1 MLRLA
6 LICIGMMLFPIFTP
20 QTLAQEYKKP
30 SAALQQTINHRTS
43 PTTRLSNDNQWLAL
57 LSPISAPSITSLA
70 IPEHKLAGLRI
81 AVEQYLPSRITKRY
95 RQLRL
100 INIQNNQQRV
110 ISLPGG
116 HDITELKF
124 SPDSRY
130 LSYVS
135 LTPKGGYLF
144 VYDIAKGQHKRLSDE
159 RLNGTISLDYQWANN
174 SSLLARF
181 VIAPDIN
188 TVETQVSIAPK
199 TKETSGKNS
208 PQRTYQ
214 DLLKTAA
221 DKQRFSQLTTSQL
234 ARVDLDGKLTN
245 IATPSIITE
254 FSVSPDGQYILTTQ
268 LTTPFS
274 TQVKYYDFPTLT
286 EIYKLNG
293 QRITQLHHSQSGES
307 KPQARD
313 SVLPGPRMFHW
324 VQGQAATLAYVEAQ
338 DKGDIQQETPL
349 RDSLWLL
356 NAPFTQKAKLI
367 AKTPWRIID
376 IDWAEDGLALVTQRN
391 SKAQLLRLSSLDT
404 SIGQGSLH
412 TLNERNLRDK
422 YQELGSF
429 PRQYFQGK
437 GQVVRLQ
444 QQAQTTGLLHYG
456 QGASSQG
463 DKPFLKRTS
472 LATGESSLL
481 WQSATNQLESVRYVL
496 NLEPLQMIINRENPM
511 EPPSLVLINGT
522 KESLL
527 YQQTDGL
534 SAYRGMQKQLVTYK
548 RADGVPLSGTLYLPA
563 NYTKT
568 QGTLPVLMWAY
579 PREFNDTEVA
589 GQISFSTNQYPTI
602 SPRGPISL
610 VAEGFAVFDKVSM
623 PIIAQGD
630 KEPND
635 SFREQ
640 LVANAQAAV
649 DTLVDLGI
657 ADRKQIAVGGHS
669 YGAFMVANLLAH
681 TDLFYAGIARSGAYN
696 RSLTPFGF
704 QNEQRYYWQANNIYQ
719 QMSPFNYADN
729 IKSPLLLVHG
739 EMDQNSGT
747 FPLQSERL
755 FDAIHGLGG
764 KARLVI
770 LPFEGHSYTAKES
783 LEHLLWEQ
791 SQFLKSNLPIH
802 ESVSQ

>member
-1 MLRLA
+1 MLRLT
-6 LICIGMMLFPIFTP
+6 LIGIWTMLCLIFIP
-20 QTLAQEYKKP
+20 NTLAQDYQKP
-30 SAALQQTINHRTS
+30 SPALQQTIAHNADL
-43 PTTRLSNDNQWLAL
+43 TTRLSNDHQWLAL
-57 LSPISAPSITSLA
+57 LSPIAAPSIATLA
-70 IPEHKLAGLRI
+70 QPEQKLAGLRI
-81 AVEQYLPSRITKRY
+81 AAEQYLPNRITQRY
-95 RQLRL
+95 HQLRL
-100 INIQNNQQRV
+100 INIQDNRQRL
-110 ISLPGG
+110 ISLPSG
-116 HDITELKF
+116 HDITEVQF

-135 LTPKGGYLF
+135 LTPVGGYLY
-144 VYDIAKGQHKRLSDE
+144 VYDIAQDRHKRLSDN

-181 VIAPDIN
+181 VIAPN
-188 TVETQVSIAPK
+188 TNASIAPTVYAPK
-199 TKETSGKNS
+199 TKETSGKQS

-214 DLLKTAA
+214 DLLKTSA

-234 ARVDLDGKLTN
+234 ALVDLDGKLTN
-245 IATPSIITE
+245 IAAPGIFE
-254 FSVSPDGQYILTTQ
+254 DFSLSPDGQYILTHQ

-274 TQVKYYDFPTLT
+274 TQVKYYDFPTLI
-286 EIYKLNG
+286 EVYNLKG
-293 QRITQLHHSQSGES
+293 QRIAQLHHSQSGES
-307 KPQARD
+307 KPQGKD

-324 VQGQAATLAYVEAQ
+324 VQGQGATLAFTEALDQ
-338 DKGDIQQETPL
+338 GDSQQEAPL
-349 RDSLWLL
+349 RDSLWQLD
-356 NAPFTQKAKLI
+356 APFTQKAKLI

-376 IDWAEDGLALVTQRN
+376 IDWAENNIALVSQRN
-391 SKAQLLRLSSLDT
+391 SKAQLLRLSRLNTHLGETSLY
-404 SIGQGSLH
+404 

-422 YQELGSF
+422 YQELGTF
-429 PRQYFQGK
+429 PREYTQGK
-437 GQVVRLQ
+437 GQVIRV
-444 QQAQTTGLLHYG
+444 QAQTTGVMHYG
-456 QGASSQG
+456 QGASPQG
-463 DKPFLKRTS
+463 DKPFLKHTS

-481 WQSATNQLESVRYVL
+481 WQSAANQLESVRYVL
-496 NLEPLQMIINRENPM
+496 NIEPLQLIINRESPT
-511 EPPSLVLINGT
+511 ETPSLVLIDGA
-522 KESLL
+522 KEHVL
-527 YQQTDGL
+527 YQQADELG
-534 SAYRGMQKQLVTYK
+534 AYLGMQKQLITYK

-563 NYTKT
+563 NYTKE

-579 PREFNDTEVA
+579 PREFNDPDVA
-589 GQISFSTNQYPTI
+589 GQISFSANQYPSI
-602 SPRGPISL
+602 SPRGPIPL

-640 LVANAQAAV
+640 LIANAQAAV

-704 QNEQRYYWQANNIYQ
+704 QNEERYYWQANDIYQ

-755 FDAIHGLGG
+755 FDAIQGLGG

-770 LPFEGHSYTAKES
+770 LPFEGHGYAAKES

-791 SQFLKSNLPIH
+791 SRFLKANLPTTNL
-802 ESVSQ
+802 

>member
-6 LICIGMMLFPIFTP
+6 LICIGMMLCPTFTP
-20 QTLAQEYKKP
+20 QTLAQDYQKP
-30 SAALQQTINHRTS
+30 SPALLQTINHSTS
-43 PTTRLSNDNQWLAL
+43 LTTQLSNDHQWLAL
-57 LSPISAPSITSLA
+57 LSPISAPSITMLA
-70 IPEHKLAGLRI
+70 MPEQKLAGLRI
-81 AVEQYLPSRITKRY
+81 AAEQYLPSRITQRY
-95 RQLRL
+95 HQLRL
-100 INIQNNQQRV
+100 INIQNNQQRN

-116 HDITELKF
+116 HDITELQF

-135 LTPKGGYLF
+135 LTPEGGYLY
-144 VYDIAKGQHKRLSDE
+144 VYDIAQSQHRRLSDN
-159 RLNGTISLDYQWANN
+159 RLNGTIGLDYQWANN

-181 VIAPDIN
+181 VIASNAKTTMAPA
-188 TVETQVSIAPK
+188 VYAPK
-199 TKETSGKNS
+199 TKETSGKQS

-214 DLLKTAA
+214 DLLKTAV

-234 ARVDLDGKLTN
+234 ALVDLDGKLTN
-245 IATPSIITE
+245 IATPSIIKA
-254 FSVSPDGQYILTTQ
+254 FSVSPDGQYILTSQ

-286 EIYKLNG
+286 EIYNLNG
-293 QRITQLHHSQSGES
+293 QLITQLHQSQSGES
-307 KPQARD
+307 KPQGRD
-313 SVLPGPRMFHW
+313 SVLPGPRMYHW
-324 VQGQAATLAYVEAQ
+324 VQGQGAILAFTEALDQ
-338 DKGDIQQETPL
+338 GDIQQDAPL

-356 NAPFTQKAKLI
+356 DAPFTQKAKLI

-376 IDWAEDGLALVTQRN
+376 IDWAENNIALVTQRN
-391 SKAQLLRLSSLDT
+391 SKAQLLRLSSLDAHLGE
-404 SIGQGSLH
+404 SLLH

-429 PRQYFQGK
+429 PRLYSQGK
-437 GQVVRLQ
+437 GQVVRL

-456 QGASSQG
+456 QGASPQG
-463 DKPFLKRTS
+463 DKPFLKHTS
-472 LATGESSLL
+472 LLTGESSLL
-481 WQSATNQLESVRYVL
+481 WRSATHQLESVRYVL
-496 NLEPLQMIINRENPM
+496 NLEPLQLIINRESAT

-527 YQQTDGL
+527 YEQTDGL

-563 NYTKT
+563 NYTKA

-579 PREFNDTEVA
+579 PREFNDPDVA
-589 GQISFSTNQYPTI
+589 SQISFSANQYATI
-602 SPRGPISL
+602 NPRGPIPL

-704 QNEQRYYWQANNIYQ
+704 QNEERYYWQANDIYQ
-719 QMSPFNYADN
+719 QMSPFNYADK
-729 IKSPLLLVHG
+729 IKYPLLLIHG

-755 FDAIHGLGG
+755 FDAMQGLGG
-764 KARLVI
+764 KARLVV
-770 LPFEGHSYTAKES
+770 LPFEGHSYAAKES

-791 SQFLKSNLPIH
+791 SQFLKANLPIH
-802 ESVSQ
+802 

>member
-1 MLRLA
+1 MLRLT
-6 LICIGMMLFPIFTP
+6 LIGIWTMLCLIFIP
-20 QTLAQEYKKP
+20 NALAQDYQKP
-30 SAALQQTINHRTS
+30 SPALQQTIAHNAAL
-43 PTTRLSNDNQWLAL
+43 TTRLSNDHQWLAL
-57 LSPISAPSITSLA
+57 LSPIAAPSIATLA
-70 IPEHKLAGLRI
+70 QPEQKLAGLRI
-81 AVEQYLPSRITKRY
+81 AAEQYLPSRITQRY
-95 RQLRL
+95 HQLKLISIQDNRQRL
-100 INIQNNQQRV
+100 

-116 HDITELKF
+116 HDITELQF

-135 LTPKGGYLF
+135 LTPEGGYLY
-144 VYDIAKGQHKRLSDE
+144 VYDIAQNRHKRLSDN

-174 SSLLARF
+174 NSLLARF
-181 VIAPDIN
+181 VIASN
-188 TVETQVSIAPK
+188 TNASMAPTLYAPK
-199 TKETSGKNS
+199 TKETSGKQS

-214 DLLKTAA
+214 DLLKTSA

-234 ARVDLDGKLTN
+234 ALVDMDGKLTN
-245 IATPSIITE
+245 IAAPGIFE
-254 FSVSPDGQYILTTQ
+254 DFSLSPDGQYILTHQ

-274 TQVKYYDFPTLT
+274 TQVKYYDFPILT
-286 EIYKLNG
+286 EIYNLDG
-293 QRITQLHHSQSGES
+293 QRITQLHQSQSGES
-307 KPQARD
+307 KPQGRD

-324 VQGQAATLAYVEAQ
+324 VQGQGATLAFTEALDQ
-338 DKGDIQQETPL
+338 GDSQQEAPL
-349 RDSLWLL
+349 RDSLWQLD
-356 NAPFTQKAKLI
+356 APFTQKAKLI

-376 IDWAEDGLALVTQRN
+376 IDWAENNIALVSQRN
-391 SKAQLLRLSSLDT
+391 SKAQLLRLSRLDPHLGESSLY
-404 SIGQGSLH
+404 

-422 YQELGSF
+422 YQELGKF
-429 PRQYFQGK
+429 PREYTQGK
-437 GQVVRLQ
+437 GLVIRV
-444 QQAQTTGLLHYG
+444 QQAQTAGVIHNG
-456 QGASSQG
+456 QGASPQG

-496 NLEPLQMIINRENPM
+496 NLEPLQLIINRESPT
-511 EPPSLVLINGT
+511 EAPSLVLIDGA
-522 KESLL
+522 KERVL
-527 YQQTDGL
+527 YQQADEL
-534 SAYRGMQKQLVTYK
+534 SAYRGMRKQLITYK

-563 NYTKT
+563 NYTKE

-579 PREFNDTEVA
+579 PREFNDPDVA
-589 GQISFSTNQYPTI
+589 GQISFSANQYPSI
-602 SPRGPISL
+602 SPRGPIPL

-704 QNEQRYYWQANNIYQ
+704 QNEERYYWQANDIYQ

-755 FDAIHGLGG
+755 FDAIQGLGG

-770 LPFEGHSYTAKES
+770 LPFEGHGYAAKES

-791 SQFLKSNLPIH
+791 SQFLKANLP
-802 ESVSQ
+802 STNL

>member
-1 MLRLA
+1 MLRFA
-6 LICIGMMLFPIFTP
+6 LICIGMMLCPLFAPKI
-20 QTLAQEYKKP
+20 LAQDYQKP
-30 SAALQQTINHRTS
+30 SPALQQTISHSSNL
-43 PTTRLSNDNQWLAL
+43 TTRLSNDHQWLAL
-57 LSPISAPSITSLA
+57 LSPISAPSITTLA
-70 IPEHKLAGLRI
+70 QPEQKLAGLRI
-81 AVEQYLPSRITKRY
+81 AAEQYLPSRITQRY
-95 RQLRL
+95 HQLRL
-100 INIQNNQQRV
+100 INIQDKRQRL

-116 HDITELKF
+116 HDITELQF

-135 LTPKGGYLF
+135 ITPEGGYLY
-144 VYDIAKGQHKRLSDE
+144 VYNLAQDSHKRLSDN

-181 VIAPDIN
+181 VVASN
-188 TVETQVSIAPK
+188 ANASMAQAVYAPK
-199 TKETSGKNS
+199 TKETSGKQS

-214 DLLKTAA
+214 DLLKTNT

-234 ARVDLDGKLTN
+234 ARVDLDGKLTT
-245 IATPSIITE
+245 IAAPGIFE
-254 FSVSPDGQYILTTQ
+254 DFSVSPDGRYILTHQ
-268 LTTPFS
+268 LTAPFS

-286 EIYKLNG
+286 EIYNLDG

-307 KPQARD
+307 KPQGRD
-313 SVLPGPRMFHW
+313 SVLPGPRQFHW
-324 VQGQAATLAYVEAQ
+324 VQGRSATLAFTEALDQ
-338 DKGDIQQETPL
+338 GDSQQESPL
-349 RDSLWLL
+349 RDSLWQLD
-356 NAPFTQKAKLI
+356 APFAQKAKLI

-376 IDWAEDGLALVTQRN
+376 IDWAENNIALVTQRN

-404 SIGQGSLH
+404 RLGESSLQ

-422 YQELGSF
+422 YQELGTFS
-429 PRQYFQGK
+429 REYTQGK
-437 GQVVRLQ
+437 GHVIRL
-444 QQAQTTGLLHYG
+444 QQAQTAGLIHYG
-456 QGASSQG
+456 QGASPQG

-472 LATGESSLL
+472 LVTGESSLL
-481 WQSATNQLESVRYVL
+481 WQSPAQQLESVRYVL
-496 NLEPLQMIINRENPM
+496 NLEPLQLIINRESPT
-511 EPPSLVLINGT
+511 EAPSLVLIDGA
-522 KESLL
+522 KESVL
-527 YQQTDGL
+527 YQQADEL
-534 SAYRGMQKQLVTYK
+534 SAYRGMQKQLITYK

-563 NYTKT
+563 NYTKE

-579 PREFNDTEVA
+579 PREFNDPDVA
-589 GQISFSTNQYPTI
+589 GQISFSANQYPSI
-602 SPRGPISL
+602 SPRGPIPL

-704 QNEQRYYWQANNIYQ
+704 QNEERYYWQANDIYQ

-755 FDAIHGLGG
+755 FDAIQGLGG

-770 LPFEGHSYTAKES
+770 LPFEGHSYAAKES

-791 SQFLKSNLPIH
+791 SQFLKANLP
-802 ESVSQ
+802 STNL